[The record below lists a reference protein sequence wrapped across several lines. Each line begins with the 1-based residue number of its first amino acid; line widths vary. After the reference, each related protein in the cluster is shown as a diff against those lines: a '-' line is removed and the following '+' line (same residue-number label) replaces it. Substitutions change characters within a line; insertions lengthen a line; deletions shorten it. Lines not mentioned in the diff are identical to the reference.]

1 MDNVALQVR
10 LEEGARE
17 LGLEL
22 PPGAPAKL
30 LRYLEELLRWNAK
43 VNLTAIRGA
52 EEAVEL
58 HLLDSLAV
66 LPEVGGA
73 RSLLDVGAGGGLPG
87 IPLKI
92 ARPQME
98 LALADAVA
106 KKVGFLK
113 AAVAVLGLAG
123 ARAMHVRAEGDPER
137 EGLPRAEVVICRAFL
152 DLEQWAVL
160 SRKYVVPGGRA
171 IAMLGKAPAVDL
183 QALAARAGFSAA
195 TLRAYALPFSKAE
208 RHVAAFE

>member
-1 MDNVALQVR
+1 MDNVALQQR

-43 VNLTAIRGA
+43 VNLTAIREP

-98 LALADAVA
+98 LVLVDAVA

-113 AAVAVLGLAG
+113 AAVALLGLAG
-123 ARAMHVRAEGDPER
+123 AKAIHGRAEGAPER
-137 EGLPRAEVVICRAFL
+137 EGLARAEAVICRAFL
-152 DLEQWAVL
+152 DLEPWALL
-160 SRKYVVPGGRA
+160 SRRYVAPGGRA

-183 QALAARAGFSAA
+183 QALAARAGFSSAK
-195 TLRAYALPFSKAE
+195 LRTYALPFSKAE
-208 RHVAAFE
+208 RHVAVFE